1 MSEHTERWSAEL
13 QKIRDRRDHARERH
27 EEAVRRS
34 EAALAASR
42 AALKSI
48 AHVRP
53 VR

>member
-1 MSEHTERWSAEL
+1 MSDRAERWSAEL
-13 QKIRDRRDHARERH
+13 QKIRDRRDRARERH

-42 AALKSI
+42 ATLKSI